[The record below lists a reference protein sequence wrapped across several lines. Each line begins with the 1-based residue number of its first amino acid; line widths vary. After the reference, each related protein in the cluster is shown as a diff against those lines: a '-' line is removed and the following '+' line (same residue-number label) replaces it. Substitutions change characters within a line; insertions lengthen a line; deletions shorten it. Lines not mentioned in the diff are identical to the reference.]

1 MVEIIQRH
9 SLSAP
14 AGAGSSILSA
24 DIVACLFIAVL
35 NQIHSLHP
43 ISLQKIILRQKP
55 ETMRIASLFSPIFRL
70 TGRVLEG
77 ASLVVI
83 VIQLERENVVVCFW

>member
-35 NQIHSLHP
+35 NQIHLMMSHFAEKKFLHKK
-43 ISLQKIILRQKP
+43 SEKLRITQLSA
-55 ETMRIASLFSPIFRL
+55 RFSG
-70 TGRVLEG
+70 TWD
-77 ASLVVI
+77 A
-83 VIQLERENVVVCFW
+83 FWKAL

>member
-35 NQIHSLHP
+35 NQIRSLHP
-43 ISLQKIILRQKP
+43 ISLQKIILRQKTRND
-55 ETMRIASLFSPIFRL
+55 ENRL
-70 TGRVLEG
+70 AFQPDFQAHGTRSGGRCDCG
-77 ASLVVI
+77 H
-83 VIQLERENVVVCFW
+83 C

>member
-1 MVEIIQRH
+1 M
-9 SLSAP
+9 LY
-14 AGAGSSILSA
+14 
-24 DIVACLFIAVL
+24 
-35 NQIHSLHP
+35 
-43 ISLQKIILRQKP
+43 
-55 ETMRIASLFSPIFRL
+55 SPIFRL

>member
-35 NQIHSLHP
+35 NRIHSQRP
-43 ISLQKIILRQKP
+43 VSLQKIILRQKP

-70 TGRVLEG
+70 TGRALEG
-77 ASLVVI
+77 AVIAVI
-83 VIQLERENVVVCFW
+83 VIQIVTANAAKGFW

>member
-35 NQIHSLHP
+35 NQIH
-43 ISLQKIILRQKP
+43 
-55 ETMRIASLFSPIFRL
+55 L
-70 TGRVLEG
+70 TTPP
-77 ASLVVI
+77 
-83 VIQLERENVVVCFW
+83 FH